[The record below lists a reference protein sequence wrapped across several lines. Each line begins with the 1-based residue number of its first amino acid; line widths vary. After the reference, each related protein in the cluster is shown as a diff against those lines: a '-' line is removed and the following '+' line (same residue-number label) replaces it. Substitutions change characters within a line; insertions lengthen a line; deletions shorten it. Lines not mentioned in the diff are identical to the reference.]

1 MGYVKKILLSIV
13 VFVVGIMFILLGM
26 YVYTA
31 QNNQETFQDADF
43 TISITPSIDN
53 ITNNI
58 SYELL
63 LQVYE
68 ENFDYLNSELDSI
81 DSKNEFLR
89 NKLMERVANEK
100 IIISKV
106 ADFDIVET
114 YNTYVKNLSAQEAAI
129 IYLFPIQGVQIFQ
142 ASNDAVTM
150 SRTFFDS
157 NQGEG
162 QNNLDAFRHSYWNAL
177 MVKRVGYNIAQ
188 LYANAHEEEGVQSDL
203 DREMDLYNND
213 QGRQIGQQ
221 YSSLDDTSLAYKV
234 LSNVIYGKMRK
245 IENNEL
251 IETNSA
257 GLHREYLYNYTV
269 LDSATVIVNKV
280 LIDIDGNFSVDEDI
294 LGKTVTAI
302 GAEAFKDQTGLQLC
316 ILPTTIDTIG
326 TNCFSGCTHITG
338 VFANVT
344 NITQIP
350 NGTFNT
356 GHSYIVYLPN
366 NVTYIGDSALEGT
379 SPRKL
384 NLSAINT
391 SSLTY
396 VGNNA
401 FKDASLNKMKVPT
414 NATYIGSGAFQ
425 NANPAKTVYIS
436 NATNYVGSNAFASAG
451 INVFYVE
458 HSSKPSNWDNNWNSS
473 NYPVVWGTNYSSD
486 KSYVVSI
493 NKTSGSLQNISS
505 STSVPDPERDG
516 YTFGGWYTT
525 PDCTGTSYEL
535 YDAPNGTLYAD
546 WYIKQSSGGSCVAE
560 GTLVTLANG
569 TQVPVET
576 LKGNEELLVW
586 DMLNGTYASAPIL
599 FVDSDPA
606 QEYRIIELTFSDG
619 TKVKV
624 IDEHAFFDVDIQE
637 YVFLR
642 EDASMFIGHHFNKGN
657 SSVVLEDVRI
667 YNEYTSAWS
676 PVTSGALCYYV
687 NGLLS
692 MPGNTEGFINIF
704 RVEDMKINADSMA
717 QDIATYGLYTYEEFC
732 AEVVEVPEGVFEAF
746 NGQYLKVSFGK
757 DLITKGEIVALFT
770 RYSDY
775 FIGEDS
781 AQVQTP
787 IFEQFIQCLQ
797 FIAKCLLKGLGLF
810 R

>member
-1 MGYVKKILLSIV
+1 MKQKKSFICLIVFLLAV
-13 VFVVGIMFILLGM
+13 VLIACAMLLLLNS
-26 YVYTA
+26 V
-31 QNNQETFQDADF
+31 
-43 TISITPSIDN
+43 ITPIDYYVSDCNFSILSYKDN
-53 ITNNI
+53 GIRNKI
-58 SYELL
+58 SYDILM
-63 LQVYE
+63 QIYYD
-68 ENFDYLNSELDSI
+68 NQDYLDNPNYSNAQKDEYILDKI
-81 DSKNEFLR
+81 NDY
-89 NKLMERVANEK
+89 AN
-100 IIISKV
+100 INISKV
-106 ADFDIVET
+106 GILDYVHDTIAEFRSDLCDAEIDFIIDHPFATISF
-114 YNTYVKNLSAQEAAI
+114 YN
-129 IYLFPIQGVQIFQ
+129 
-142 ASNDAVTM
+142 ASNKAIETSEEYYLDGFYLGNA
-150 SRTFFDS
+150 
-157 NQGEG
+157 
-162 QNNLDAFRHSYWNAL
+162 DAFRHSYWNAL
-177 MVKRVGYNIAQ
+177 MVKAHGYDLAKGF
-188 LYANAHEEEGVQSDL
+188 ADAHEERPDATGIDK
-203 DREMDLYNND
+203 EMDLYNNE
-213 QGRQIGQQ
+213 QGRQYGLQ
-221 YSSLDDTSLAYKV
+221 YGSLNDDALAQKILSKVSFGNMKRVVNEELVDTSRADLKREYIYNYTE
-234 LSNVIYGKMRK
+234 LSQTTVRIDRVILEIDGNISVDSEIYGK
-245 IENNEL
+245 
-251 IETNSA
+251 
-257 GLHREYLYNYTV
+257 TV
-269 LDSATVIVNKV
+269 V
-280 LIDIDGNFSVDEDI
+280 
-294 LGKTVTAI
+294 AI
-302 GAEAFKDQTGLQLC
+302 GTEAFKDQTGLQLC
-316 ILPTTIDTIG
+316 TLPTTIDTIG
-326 TNCFSGCTHITG
+326 ANCFSGCTHITG
-338 VFANVT
+338 VFANT
-344 NITQIP
+344 TSISQIP

-356 GHSYIVYLPN
+356 GHGYIVYLPN

-576 LKGNEELLVW
+576 LTGNERLLVW
-586 DMLNGTYASAPIL
+586 DMLNGTYSSAPIL

-657 SSVVLEDVRI
+657 STVVLEDVRI

-676 PVTSGALCYYV
+676 PVTRGALCYYV

-704 RVEDMKINADSMA
+704 RVEDMRINANAMQ

-732 AEVVEVPEGVFEAF
+732 TEVVEVPEGVFEAF

-757 DLITKGEIVALFT
+757 GLITKNEIAALFT
-770 RYSDY
+770 RYSGY
-775 FIGEDS
+775 FIEEDA

-787 IFEQFIQCLQ
+787 IFEQLIQCLQ
-797 FIAKCLLKGLGLF
+797 CIAKCLLKGLGLF